1 MPTTA
6 IGVMS
11 SAHRYLQQAIQ
22 QKSEKLSFLASV
34 PPQGVAYT
42 RTEGRRTNN
51 PWTWFAIGFDF
62 LSKSCL
68 TSQTYFKEP
77 YLHVVLLPTKSL
89 GDHL

>member
-1 MPTTA
+1 MDILSEGLRGYKDKRSDGKT
-6 IGVMS
+6 IGPFV
-11 SAHRYLQQAIQ
+11 
-22 QKSEKLSFLASV
+22 V

-51 PWTWFAIGFDF
+51 LRTWFGIGFDF

-77 YLHVVLLPTKSL
+77 YLHVVLLPPKSL
-89 GDHL
+89 RDHL

>member
-1 MPTTA
+1 MDRYKNKKSDGKT
-6 IGVMS
+6 IGPFV
-11 SAHRYLQQAIQ
+11 
-22 QKSEKLSFLASV
+22 V

-42 RTEGRRTNN
+42 LAEWHRR
-51 PWTWFAIGFDF
+51 WIFHIWFGIGFDF

-89 GDHL
+89 GNHL